1 MSFCTNC
8 NIMLN
13 ISTTD
18 AIFNK
23 WLNILEQTC
32 VALKNILGYYKILET
47 MKCSWQSKKQ
57 NLLAGGFNNSFAEA
71 RSLEQVFVIK
81 TFSSDLTPARP
92 EVNDN
97 K

>member
-1 MSFCTNC
+1 
-8 NIMLN
+8 MLN

-81 TFSSDLTPARP
+81 TFSSDLTPACP